1 MPHLIWLGSVKLIV
15 HFTVKFIISFYVPG
29 NLVLTDS
36 IGKHVTGIRNTEVV
50 ALPGYTISGMADR
63 IAFGKVEV
71 SDVAALLIHVGTN
84 DIPPLSAP
92 LGQQVKSF
100 QAIKAEYKA
109 LIDVVRSFNPHCY
122 IVMSAIIPRPVDHV
136 LTWYRVQRVNDG
148 LRELCELSPRLIFNP
163 TYKFFVKCGQPQE
176 QYYSQRDRLHLRGAG
191 VLRLR
196 QAFQQALAPKNLA
209 TLRHWR
215 RRATVV
221 PSTN

>member
-1 MPHLIWLGSVKLIV
+1 M
-15 HFTVKFIISFYVPG
+15 
-29 NLVLTDS
+29 
-36 IGKHVTGIRNTEVV
+36 TGIRNTEVV
-50 ALPGYTISGMADR
+50 ALPGYTISGMADP

-92 LGQQVKSF
+92 LGHQVKSF
-100 QAIKAEYKA
+100 QAIKAEYNA

-163 TYKFFVKCGQPQE
+163 TYKFLLSVASPRSSIIPKGIVYISEGLVCFVW
-176 QYYSQRDRLHLRGAG
+176 DR
-191 VLRLR
+191 
-196 QAFQQALAPKNLA
+196 
-209 TLRHWR
+209 
-215 RRATVV
+215 
-221 PSTN
+221 PSSKP

>member
-1 MPHLIWLGSVKLIV
+1 M
-15 HFTVKFIISFYVPG
+15 TV
-29 NLVLTDS
+29 
-36 IGKHVTGIRNTEVV
+36 IRNTEVV

-63 IAFGKVEV
+63 ITFGKVEV
-71 SDVAALLIHVGTN
+71 PGVAALLIHVRTN

-92 LGQQVKSF
+92 LGHQVKSF

-122 IVMSAIIPRPVDHV
+122 IVMSAIIPCPVDHV

-148 LRELCELSPRLIFNP
+148 LRELSELSPRLIFNP

-176 QYYSQRDRLHLRGAG
+176 QYYTQRDRLHLRGAG

-209 TLRHWR
+209 ALRHWR
-215 RRATVV
+215 WRAPVV
-221 PSTN
+221 PSIN